1 MCRKGRKGD
10 DEESDDE
17 DAGAPG
23 YELTKHRKGYFKR
36 LLRIGKPH
44 DADKLLTFK
53 KSLIKKSLLK
63 MNRPHDEMAI
73 QMFKNI
79 MSFMGDRKSTKP
91 PVDHA
96 RKIIKNALKAPI
108 GMRDEVFLQ
117 ICKQTHG
124 HPN

>member
-91 PVDHA
+91 P
-96 RKIIKNALKAPI
+96 I

-124 HPN
+124 HPNVNNCQEGWNLM